1 MRWRR
6 KVEGYILGEVKKRE
20 RKCKGRIYIGF
31 DFCKGGANKE
41 IERGFCVKRGNE
53 LSPLANH
60 GRPKK
65 RERKGTFM
73 RKSVELGIF
82 VGKMGI
88 VGILEIRKF
97 FWLVKEGKENKRKE
111 KGKGMRKEKIFSLT

>member
-6 KVEGYILGEVKKRE
+6 KVEGYFLGEVKKRE

-60 GRPKK
+60 GRPWK
-65 RERKGTFM
+65 RERKGALM
-73 RKSVELGIF
+73 VE
-82 VGKMGI
+82 VGGR
-88 VGILEIRKF
+88 VWVLLEIWKRLEF
-97 FWLVKEGKENKRKE
+97 LEIGNLVACGGR
-111 KGKGMRKEKIFSLT
+111 KGK